1 MEPSLAKCGISG
13 DIAGFFQPQAGRE
26 DRFLHAGA
34 GLFQLCPELLRG
46 DACGIGPDKDRRRF
60 QRIQQELPGSLLAVL
75 LHEQPAELLGS
86 RSLRR
91 EPFQG
96 REFLR
101 TRAEGFAVPDK
112 GPQYA
117 VDKAAGALLAQLAGE
132 QDALIHSGPFG
143 HAVQEE
149 QLIESH
155 LKCTQ
160 YLGVELVHGF
170 AAIGGHNAPQG
181 DLPFQHAIEQR
192 WRQRPG
198 PWGNPGYR
206 TGILPPDWNRQ
217 TGASSVKSVSDHKA
231 RRWFFLPRTPG
242 RFRLGI
248 RLLL

>member
-1 MEPSLAKCGISG
+1 MTRVVLARTKT
-13 DIAGFFQPQAGRE
+13 
-26 DRFLHAGA
+26 GA
-34 GLFQLCPELLRG
+34 GSSESSRNCR
-46 DACGIGPDKDRRRF
+46 AV
-60 QRIQQELPGSLLAVL
+60 LLAVL

-101 TRAEGFAVPDK
+101 ARTEGFAVPDK
-112 GPQYA
+112 GPQYT

-143 HAVQEE
+143 HTVQEE
-149 QLIESH
+149 QLIEPH
-155 LKCTQ
+155 LKGTQ

-192 WRQRPG
+192 GGKGPIPG
-198 PWGNPGYR
+198 GIQGIEPGFCHQI
-206 TGILPPDWNRQ
+206 GI
-217 TGASSVKSVSDHKA
+217 
-231 RRWFFLPRTPG
+231 G
-242 RFRLGI
+242 RLAHH
-248 RLLL
+248 L